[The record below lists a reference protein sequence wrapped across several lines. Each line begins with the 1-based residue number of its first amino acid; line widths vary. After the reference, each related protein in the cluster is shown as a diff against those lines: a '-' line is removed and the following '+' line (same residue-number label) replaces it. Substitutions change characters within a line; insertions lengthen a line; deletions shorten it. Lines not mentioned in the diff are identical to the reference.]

1 LCITVVVLGA
11 RPLIDFAAETSREAL
26 NLLNEMLNFI

>member
-1 LCITVVVLGA
+1 VLGA

-26 NLLNEMLNFI
+26 NLLNEMLNLL